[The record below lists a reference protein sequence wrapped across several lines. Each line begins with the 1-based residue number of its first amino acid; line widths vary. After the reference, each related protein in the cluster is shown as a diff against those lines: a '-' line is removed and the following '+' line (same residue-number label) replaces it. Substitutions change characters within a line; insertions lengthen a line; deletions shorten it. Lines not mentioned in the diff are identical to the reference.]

1 MKKLL
6 ILIFVFSIF
15 SKILISGEKEGEELF
30 KKGLSLFKQEK
41 VEEALKLFDRAT
53 QEKANFAEGY
63 YYIGLC
69 YAKLGEIKKARQNL
83 IYAKIL
89 SEDEELK
96 NRVCKVLEDIEKGK
110 YKKVVEKRRQSE
122 KEIKEEKIEEVKKE
136 KQSEVKEETKK
147 EKILLTYKFKVGD
160 IARYGVDIEDEEEG
174 YINGRRY
181 KRNQQIY
188 VEFKEET
195 TSIDEKGN
203 GIIKLTLLK
212 ALFNGKNLESG
223 EKEAYIKVTPRGK
236 IIESRNLQEIMGEF
250 FKVIRKSLSETIPGF
265 DRIPVKIDFK
275 KLPSNQFN
283 TVWEI
288 TKPILPEEEIGI
300 GESWEVKPRKWQ
312 KDIGQKEPIKYT
324 LKSKEG
330 KNYIITLKLEQGKE
344 KINGEVL
351 FDLERGR
358 IIKQYVEVIIPKAKG
373 KLNINKL
380 LGNVKQKNIPST
392 VISFEIKKRTKFN
405 LKLLEK

>member
-15 SKILISGEKEGEELF
+15 STILISGEKEGEELF
-30 KKGLSLFKQEK
+30 EKGLSLFKQEK
-41 VEEALKLFDRAT
+41 VEEALKLFDKVT
-53 QEKANFAEGY
+53 QKKANFAEGY

-69 YAKLGEIKKARQNL
+69 YAKLGKFEKARQNL

-96 NRVCKVLEDIEKGK
+96 NKVCKVLEDIEKGK
-110 YKKVVEKRRQSE
+110 YKKIAEKGKSE
-122 KEIKEEKIEEVKKE
+122 KESKEEENIEEVKKE

-147 EKILLTYKFKVGD
+147 EKVLLTYKFKIGD
-160 IARYGVDIEDEEEG
+160 IARYGVDIEDVEEG

-188 VEFKEET
+188 VEFEEET

-212 ALFNGKNLESG
+212 ASFNGENLESG
-223 EKEAYIKVTPRGK
+223 RKEAYIKLSPRGK
-236 IIESRNLQEIMGEF
+236 ILESRNLQEIMGEF

-283 TVWEI
+283 TVWEV
-288 TKPILPEEEIGI
+288 TKPILPEGEIEI
-300 GESWEVKPRKWQ
+300 GESWEIKPRKWQ
-312 KDIGQKEPIKYT
+312 QDVGQKEPIRYT

-330 KNYIITLKLEQGKE
+330 GNYLITLKLEQE
-344 KINGEVL
+344 KNRIDGEVL

-358 IIKQYVEVIIPKAKG
+358 IVKQYVEVIIPKEKG
-373 KLNINKL
+373 KLNIDKL
-380 LGNVKQKNIPST
+380 LGNVKQKGIPT